1 MLLHFVVLYLHHASN
16 SSLLLLF
23 LLFLL
28 LLLLQ
33 LRGQENSEMVQLL
46 GADCGVHSSTYDVRD
61 VDLPHNS
68 WQHSA

>member
-1 MLLHFVVLYLHHASN
+1 MLIPFVVLYLYNAFN

-23 LLFLL
+23 LL
-28 LLLLQ
+28 LLLQ
-33 LRGQENSEMVQLL
+33 LRGQDNSEMVQLL
-46 GADCGVHSSTYDVRD
+46 GADCGMHSSTYNVRY

>member
-28 LLLLQ
+28 LLLQ

-46 GADCGVHSSTYDVRD
+46 GADCGVHSSTYNVRD